1 MLFSGVHGGGG
12 GSSRRRGGGPPAV
25 SKQTIA
31 MFKGPDGTFYLDDKG
46 TVCTEFNPEKG
57 IVQAT
62 NAMGLSMMLTRKVA
76 DTIDQQPE

>member
-1 MLFSGVHGGGG
+1 
-12 GSSRRRGGGPPAV
+12 
-25 SKQTIA
+25 

-62 NAMGLSMMLTRKVA
+62 NAMGFSMMLTRKVA
-76 DTIDQQPE
+76 GDTIDQQPE